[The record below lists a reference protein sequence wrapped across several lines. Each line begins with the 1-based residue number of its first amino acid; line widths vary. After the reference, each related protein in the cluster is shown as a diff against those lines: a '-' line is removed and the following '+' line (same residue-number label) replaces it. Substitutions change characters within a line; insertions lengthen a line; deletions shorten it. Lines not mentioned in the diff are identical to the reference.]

1 MKSSILNFK
10 SSFRSLSTRFSFV
23 FQNNMTETKNVF
35 NNLLKTKRQRLSLF
49 IFILS
54 LCSGFGQEKPQDSTK
69 TEKLDEVLV
78 KAVRVKEKAPITH
91 SNVSKEDIAKRN
103 LGQDIPVLLN
113 FLPSV
118 VTTTDAGAGIGY
130 TGIRVRGVS
139 PQSTNVTINGIPYN
153 DAESLGTFWVNLGD
167 IASSVESLQLQRGV
181 GTSTNGSGAFGA
193 SINVL
198 TDAVSNDA
206 FGEISNSFGSF
217 NTRKHTV
224 KFSTGLMNDHFEIAG
239 RLSNIKSDG
248 YIDRASADLKSYFL
262 QGAFVDDNTLIKAIV
277 FGGNEVTYQAWY
289 GIDAETLAN
298 DRTFNFAGIYTDDD
312 GSTQFYDNEVDNYS
326 QDHYQLHWNQRYNNN
341 WSTTLGL
348 NYTYGRGYFEQ
359 FREDDDFATYGFQEL
374 TVNGETV
381 NTTDLIRRRWLD
393 NDFYVVN
400 ATANYKDTNIDLIFG
415 GSFSHYDGDHFGE
428 VIWAEFASQTDIR
441 DRYYDGN
448 SIKNDLSVFS
458 KANYKLNDKV
468 SLYGD
473 LQVRNVTYKTF
484 GNTSDLVDFEVDKA
498 FTFFNPKAGVTYDL
512 NTNNSFYISY
522 ARANREPNRTD
533 FESNNNIEPEQ
544 LNDFELGWRHKKGN
558 FTFNANAYYML
569 YNQQLVLSGRLDD
582 VGNPIRT
589 NSGESYR
596 LGLELEAIV
605 PITPK
610 LTLQPNITLSTNK
623 NKETIVSLNGELVN
637 LGKTDISFSPE
648 LVAANAI
655 VYQPMKNFQMA
666 LLSKY
671 VGEQYMGN
679 TDNPD
684 SKLDSFFVNDF
695 NFTYTMTLQDNEG
708 SKPFLDSIVFTGLV
722 NNIFNEK
729 YVSNGYFGSF
739 DFEDPNSPTGISTGF
754 FSGFYPQATTN
765 FLLGVTLNF

>member
-1 MKSSILNFK
+1 MKNL
-10 SSFRSLSTRFSFV
+10 
-23 FQNNMTETKNVF
+23 F
-35 NNLLKTKRQRLSLF
+35 NNLFKTNRQRLVLF
-49 IFILS
+49 IFLGS
-54 LCSGFGQEKPQDSTK
+54 LFSAQGQEKQQDSVK
-69 TEKLDEVLV
+69 VEKLDEVLV
-78 KAVRVKEKAPITH
+78 KSVRVKEKTPITH
-91 SNVSKEDIAKRN
+91 SNVTKKEISKRN

-118 VTTTDAGAGIGY
+118 VTTTDAGAGVGY

-139 PQSTNVTINGIPYN
+139 PQSTNITINGIPYN

-167 IASSVESLQLQRGV
+167 FASSVESLQLQRGV

-198 TDAVSNDA
+198 TDAVSKEA
-206 FGEISNSFGSF
+206 SGEISNSFGSF

-224 KFSTGLMNDHFEIAG
+224 KFSTGLLNDHFEIAG
-239 RLSNIKSDG
+239 RLSNISSDG
-248 YIDRASADLKSYFL
+248 YIDRASADLKSYFI
-262 QGAFVDDNTLIKAIV
+262 QGSFVDANTLIKAIA

-289 GIDAETLAN
+289 GIDTQTLEDN
-298 DRTFNFAGIYTDDD
+298 RTFNFAGIYTDDN
-312 GSTQFYDNEVDNYS
+312 GNTRFYNNEVDNYS
-326 QDHYQLHWNQRYNNN
+326 QDHYQLHWNQRFNNN
-341 WSTTLGL
+341 WSTTVGL

-359 FREDDDFATYGFQEL
+359 FREDDDFSTYGFEEL

-393 NDFYVVN
+393 NDFYVIN
-400 ATANYKDTNIDLIFG
+400 ASANYKNNVLDMIFG
-415 GSFSHYDGDHFGE
+415 GSLSHYDGDHFGE
-428 VIWAEFASQTDIR
+428 VIWAEFASQSDIR

-448 SIKNDLSVFS
+448 SLKNDLSVFS
-458 KANYKLNDKV
+458 KANYQLNEKV

-498 FTFFNPKAGVTYDL
+498 FTFFNPKAGITYDL
-512 NTNNSFYISY
+512 NTNNSFYFSY

-533 FESNNNIEPEQ
+533 FESNNSIEPEQ

-596 LGLELEAIV
+596 LGLELEAIIPV
-605 PITPK
+605 SPK
-610 LTLQPNITLSTNK
+610 LTLQPNMTLSSNK
-623 NKETIVSLNGELVN
+623 NKETIISLNGELVD

-655 VYQPMKNFQMA
+655 VFQPSKNLQMSF
-666 LLSKY
+666 LSKY
-671 VGEQYMGN
+671 VGEQFMGN
-679 TDNPD
+679 TENPE
-684 SKLDSFFVNDF
+684 SKLDSFFVNDLNVTCTIETDAF
-695 NFTYTMTLQDNEG
+695 F
-708 SKPFLDSIVFTGLV
+708 KSIVFTGLV
-722 NNIFNEK
+722 NNIFGEE

-739 DFEDPNSPTGISTGF
+739 DFDDPDSPTGTSTGF

-765 FLLGVTLNF
+765 FLAGVTLNF